1 MHGVLW
7 ACLALTSCWNGAISF
22 QVSAGE
28 PKVSTSD
35 LTLSQGEERSRA
47 RTTQPAANGRQD
59 QTGKRV
65 ASNSMYGR
73 MGTQLSYYHHWI
85 YANAM
90 ANANG
95 RALLCTVQA
104 GRMGAAQDSFWL
116 GLQQPSADVSSLPG
130 GDRRRSR
137 QRLFP

>member
-1 MHGVLW
+1 MSGSEQLLEW
-7 ACLALTSCWNGAISF
+7 SDLISGL
-22 QVSAGE
+22 GE

-35 LTLSQGEERSRA
+35 LTLSQGEERGPA
-47 RTTQPAANGRQD
+47 QHQLAANGRQD

-65 ASNSMYGR
+65 ASNSMYGHAAKLLLPLDIWQWQTP
-73 MGTQLSYYHHWI
+73 MGEHC
-85 YANAM
+85 
-90 ANANG
+90 
-95 RALLCTVQA
+95 ALCKQA
-104 GRMGAAQDSFWL
+104 GMSAAQDSCWL